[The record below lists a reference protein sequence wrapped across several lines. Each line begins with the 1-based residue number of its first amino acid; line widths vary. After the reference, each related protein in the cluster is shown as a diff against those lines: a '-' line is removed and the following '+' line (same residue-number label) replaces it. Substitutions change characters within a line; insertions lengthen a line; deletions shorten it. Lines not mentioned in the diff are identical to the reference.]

1 MQPIQLNMTDRMR
14 KLDHWLA
21 VTQFKAS
28 VSMRL
33 KLYRKIRAFL
43 RNGVS
48 LHDTFKRLHMMYSH
62 KKSDPRAAALDDWMT
77 QAMRGVSWGVA
88 IRKWAPASEA
98 MLIDSGE
105 RSGQIVDTL
114 TRVIEMTEAM
124 RALRKTLVSNL
135 AYPVVVFVV
144 LVFMIIIF
152 GFRIV
157 PQMADIIPPE
167 QWPGVSK
174 TLYVAS
180 TFLNTYIVH
189 ITLAVVGIG
198 YGILYSLPRWN
209 GRWRLQFDRI
219 PPWSVYRAIQSA
231 AFLVSLSSLMRAGSP
246 LQESIEK
253 LRRGNTPYVS
263 VRLAKMIALLK
274 SGVPN
279 GRALNTGLLSNE
291 TALDME
297 AYGEVAD
304 FQKAMEDIGTEVI
317 EETGDRIK
325 SSTNILGTCLL
336 VMTGVFVGWV
346 MYSFFTLATELA
358 NSAGKF

>member
-1 MQPIQLNMTDRMR
+1 MSLLRANVAAHLERFDR
-14 KLDHWLA
+14 WLA
-21 VTQFKAS
+21 VTQFKVG

-105 RSGQIVDTL
+105 RSGQIIETL
-114 TRVIEMTEAM
+114 SRVIEMTEAM
-124 RALRKTLVSNL
+124 RALRKTLWSNL
-135 AYPVVVFVV
+135 AYPVVVFLV
-144 LVFMIIIF
+144 LIFMVIIF
-152 GFRIV
+152 GFKIV
-157 PQMADIIPPE
+157 PQMAEIIPPD
-167 QWPGVSK
+167 QWPSVSK
-174 TLYVAS
+174 TLYAAS
-180 TFLNTYIVH
+180 TFLTDYIIH
-189 ITLAVVGIG
+189 ISVAIFGIG
-198 YGILYSLPRWN
+198 YSISYSLPRWS
-209 GRWRLQFDRI
+209 GRWRAHADCI

-231 AFLVSLSSLMRAGSP
+231 AFLVALSSLMRAGSP

-263 VRLAKMIALLK
+263 VRLAKMLAMLK

-304 FQKAMEDIGTEVI
+304 FQKAMEEIGTEVI

-325 SSTNILGTCLL
+325 SSTSVLGTCLL